1 MYRGAHVFFKL
12 LIILIYDFVLDDF
25 ITYRKPHLD
34 CNVPKSKKSES
45 GKKRGLVDAMFS
57 NPTNKK
63 KVSWKKEI
71 EGKKMFILSEAI
83 KKGAERE
90 RDKN

>member
-34 CNVPKSKKSES
+34 CNVPKSTKYQKVE
-45 GKKRGLVDAMFS
+45 KIEVDAMFS

>member
-1 MYRGAHVFFKL
+1 
-12 LIILIYDFVLDDF
+12 
-25 ITYRKPHLD
+25 
-34 CNVPKSKKSES
+34 
-45 GKKRGLVDAMFS
+45 MFS

-90 RDKN
+90 RERDKN